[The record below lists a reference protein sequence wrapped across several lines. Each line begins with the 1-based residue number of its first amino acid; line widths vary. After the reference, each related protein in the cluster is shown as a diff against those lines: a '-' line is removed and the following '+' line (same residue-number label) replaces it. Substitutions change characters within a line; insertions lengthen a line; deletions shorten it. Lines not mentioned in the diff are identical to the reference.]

1 MLYNNIPRGFGNFF
15 LKQLQM
21 LFYVFVPNERT
32 TITLFL
38 CWVSGNV
45 PLEKNLKLR
54 SSEMSFPAFRA
65 SKRVLFYYNFHPR
78 LFDLPVIHDQSEC
91 CC

>member
-1 MLYNNIPRGFGNFF
+1 MLYNNIPRGFGNVF

-21 LFYVFVPNERT
+21 LFYVSVPNERAMR
-32 TITLFL
+32 TLFL

-54 SSEMSFPAFRA
+54 SSEMSFPAF
-65 SKRVLFYYNFHPR
+65 
-78 LFDLPVIHDQSEC
+78 
-91 CC
+91 

>member
-1 MLYNNIPRGFGNFF
+1 MPRSSFVKPLPERTAVGRGGGGVGSLVLYNNIPRGFGNFF

-54 SSEMSFPAFRA
+54 SSEMSFPAF
-65 SKRVLFYYNFHPR
+65 
-78 LFDLPVIHDQSEC
+78 
-91 CC
+91 